1 VSTRI
6 SRKDEKMR
14 KEPRQ
19 ARSRATVDAILEAG
33 TQVLG
38 RQGWASFTTNE
49 VAAAAGVSIGSL
61 YQYFPNK
68 LVLVDAIRRRHLADV
83 LAVVRGASEEPAES
97 SVERLVEGMFRIH
110 GSTPDLHRALLEEAP
125 RTKEM
130 RRAHAIFEADYL
142 GYYKAFVSMHRK
154 RRKSPPAE
162 VVVQI
167 VAAAVE
173 GLVHYAAIS
182 GLLNSPMIKS
192 ETVALVKAYLRPS
205 SSPRTY

>member
-1 VSTRI
+1 
-6 SRKDEKMR
+6 MR

-19 ARSRATVDAILEAG
+19 ARSRATVDVILEAG

-49 VAAAAGVSIGSL
+49 VAAVAGVSIGSF

-68 LVLVDAIRRRHLADV
+68 LVLVDAIRRRHLEDV
-83 LAVVRGASEEPAES
+83 LAVVQSASEGPVES

-110 GSTPDLHRALLEEAP
+110 GSAPVLHRALLEEAP

-130 RRAHAIFEADYL
+130 QRIHAIFEADYL
-142 GYYKAFVSMHRK
+142 RCYKALVSMHRK
-154 RRKSPPAE
+154 RRNSPAAG

-173 GLVHYAAIS
+173 GLVHYAAIN
-182 GLLNSPMIKS
+182 GLLNSPIIKC
-192 ETVALVKAYLRPS
+192 ETVALVRAYLRAGERAS
-205 SSPRTY
+205 SSSNATGGGP